1 MSNVTQKTDQD
12 VLNEL
17 LSGMSAILNI
27 KGSLEELEKLSKVY
41 QRIKSVQTTSV
52 NDLQQSFKA
61 TQGVV

>member
-17 LSGMSAILNI
+17 LLGMSVIMNGCGDVAD
-27 KGSLEELEKLSKVY
+27 LEYLSKAY

-52 NDLQQSFKA
+52 NDLQQFFKA
-61 TQGVV
+61 TQGAV